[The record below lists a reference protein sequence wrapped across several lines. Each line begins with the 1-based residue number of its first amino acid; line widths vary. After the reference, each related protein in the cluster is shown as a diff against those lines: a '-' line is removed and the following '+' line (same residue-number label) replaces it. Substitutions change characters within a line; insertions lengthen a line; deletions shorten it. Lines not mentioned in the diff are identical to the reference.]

1 MRKSFITLGLL
12 ILVLLFNGISVYAI
26 SEKLTYAES
35 IAPELKEL
43 GMFVGTDKGFELE
56 RPANRAEALT
66 MLVRLL
72 GKETEA
78 KNGTWEHP
86 FNDVPTWADEIVGFA
101 YTNGLTSGVS
111 ASKFGSY
118 DTVSSVQYI
127 TFVLRALKYS
137 DSKEVE
143 DFTWDNPFDLA
154 TEIGLIGNGEYNKD
168 SEFLRADVAIVSY
181 NALSLIPKNGQNTL
195 KDTLSFASQEQEEP
209 KKPEEKPEEPKKPEP
224 KPEEPKKP
232 VEPEEPKKPEE
243 PKDDFENTGGKGDT
257 REAGVFRTKSS
268 NLVTVNKS
276 ADYDTNLGNLNNMIF
291 KTFGLRY
298 QPYISQTGTSWGKT
312 KFLHDEDTN
321 RYGLLVGEWRKSYDS
336 GLAVN
341 TYLNAVL
348 ETFYF
353 FTGDKEVSYALW
365 SWIDANSINGYTS
378 TDDFG
383 FSTVKETKNGGIV
396 TMNGVEIE
404 IIFGGGTTLYFK

>member
-1 MRKSFITLGLL
+1 MRKSFLTLGLL
-12 ILVLLFNGISVYAI
+12 ILVLLFNGISVNAI
-26 SEKLTYAES
+26 SNEKLTYAES

-86 FNDVPTWADEIVGFA
+86 FNDVPTWADKIVGYA
-101 YTNGLTSGVS
+101 YSNSLTSGVS
-111 ASKFGSY
+111 ADKFGSN
-118 DTVSSVQYI
+118 DTVSAVQYL
-127 TFVLRALKYS
+127 TFVLRALGYS
-137 DSKEVE
+137 DSKEVT

-154 TEIGLIGNGEYNKD
+154 TEIGLIENGEYNKD

-181 NALSLIPKNGQNTL
+181 NALLLIPKNGENIL
-195 KDTLSFASQEQEEP
+195 KDTLSFASQE
-209 KKPEEKPEEPKKPEP
+209 PEEPKKPEP
-224 KPEEPKKP
+224 KPEEPTKP
-232 VEPEEPKKPEE
+232 VETKPEPKPEE
-243 PKDDFENTGGKGDT
+243 PKDDFENTGGEGDK
-257 REAGVFRTKSS
+257 REAGVFSTDNSK
-268 NLVTVNKS
+268 LVTVNKD
-276 ADYDTNLGNLNNMIF
+276 ADYDTNLGSLNRMIF
-291 KTFGLRY
+291 DTYGLRY
-298 QPYISQTGTSWGKT
+298 QPNLSQTGTSWGGI
-312 KFLHDEDTN
+312 KFLHDKDSN
-321 RYGLLVGEWRKSYDS
+321 RYGLMVSEWRKSYDS
-336 GLAVN
+336 DLAVN
-341 TYLNAVL
+341 TALNAVL

-353 FTGDKEVSYALW
+353 LSGDKEVSYALW